1 MSRRTLAWLGGI
13 ALVVAAC
20 SSGGSSGAAGGSAC
34 TPAAGTGAVTV
45 SIEDF
50 EFAPAAITAKV
61 GDLITFSNAGAVP
74 HNATLD
80 AGGCATPDV
89 QPGSSGGLRFT
100 VAGSY
105 PFHCTIHTQ
114 MKGTITVGA

>member
-1 MSRRTLAWLGGI
+1 MGRRTLACLGGM

-20 SSGGSSGAAGGSAC
+20 SSGETASSAAGSAC
-34 TPAAGTGAVTV
+34 TEATGTGAVAV
-45 SIEDF
+45 SIKDF

-61 GDLITFSNAGAVP
+61 GDLVLFTNAGAVP

-80 AGGCATPDV
+80 AGGCATPNV
-89 QPGSSGGLRFT
+89 QPGSSDGLRFT

-105 PFHCTIHTQ
+105 PFHCSIHTQ